1 MDRYVLVVLINVEPK
16 KPISFSGIDTAK
28 KVHDKLKELSTCT
41 SGISPFPACSLSGS
55 PGSQKWHFAIQAL
68 CVPTLYCSTEWEE
81 VSVQH
86 SDNEEP
92 VVSAVDSCVSALQ
105 DQEHSQQSETLSH
118 AELFEDAAEAL
129 HQLADKLPPPGRFL
143 LDVIMLCV
151 DEVGLK
157 DFLPVMGSLKHM
169 QAWHSA
175 RITIV
180 TEHSAGWQMAASYL
194 SGRVCSPSWVQDCI
208 DERELWRGGL
218 LVRERKFV
226 SELLFEGFSLKAQAG
241 ADWSRELCS
250 GSEPC
255 CAADRTARA
264 ETFHYYQPALELI
277 QLVRVTDL
285 PVLLRSSTQLELGLC
300 SVCPVCVCACVCVC
314 VFMGS
319 VFGWQVGAL
328 FCLSC
333 VVSSEMFPPAPQ
345 LSTAKWRIFVAT
357 RPKGLSAPEVEV
369 KGEKGYYLLLVQGA
383 ETGGLKARLLH
394 SANQINGAA
403 ALAVVNSL
411 ILIRGKVPSSSGID
425 TADWLSSLPRL
436 RGDQLLLR
444 ERRLASMQAKVLQ
457 ECLRRRAES
466 HGPAALPPND
476 LRALLR
482 LAREQYLKMHGAT
495 LPRASTR
502 VPLEEGNRISV
513 TSSKQKSLGTKH
525 GPPSDWPER
534 SALRNYANLQKG
546 RQRTRSTLF
555 SGNSGECLMG
565 PKGSQRNSSALMDAR
580 EVLRH
585 FTPDG
590 LPSGE
595 LQPLPVLR
603 GENAFQL
610 SRDLTPRKVTNLPFQ
625 QATSAHYHG
634 IEFCLDERKAL
645 ERDRDFVRLQSRLIR
660 FETQTTCCKEPC
672 PVTLALSPM
681 PSPAGLAEPDSVPN
695 DEALQSEPLCRKHR
709 TRGPDAHA
717 HQHKRLAKSE
727 SGESLG
733 SQGSAGSGRHPAT
746 TALRLQRG
754 RSQSAG
760 GPVGRSV
767 DRPARGQ
774 PAGLNPTQGQRESR
788 SQKHNRVSVGTR
800 THAAHECS
808 SKRCWLSGRVISLC
822 LSSLKT
828 HMGCVI
834 SQMLK
839 EVVAKTLQHYGIT
852 TKHECFHACSQRLFD
867 VSKLYLKVS
876 LTGVMEN
883 NTRWHRWR
891 PGAKIVKAT
900 RCYHKVSFLTLWFS
914 DVQSL

>member
-285 PVLLRSSTQLELGLC
+285 PVLLRSSTQLELTLFSRSAKGQMLMDQLR
-300 SVCPVCVCACVCVC
+300 ALR
-314 VFMGS
+314 GE
-319 VFGWQVGAL
+319 VGAL

-513 TSSKQKSLGTKH
+513 TSSTKH

-788 SQKHNRVSVGTR
+788 SQKHNR
-800 THAAHECS
+800 
-808 SKRCWLSGRVISLC
+808 
-822 LSSLKT
+822 
-828 HMGCVI
+828 
-834 SQMLK
+834 MLK

-867 VSKLYLKVS
+867 VSKLYLKDLKTS
-876 LTGVMEN
+876 RGLHEEM
-883 NTRWHRWR
+883 RKAAHRNAQQVIDW
-891 PGAKIVKAT
+891 VVEKAS
-900 RCYHKVSFLTLWFS
+900 KN
-914 DVQSL
+914 DV

>member
-1 MDRYVLVVLINVEPK
+1 TFFLLI
-16 KPISFSGIDTAK
+16 
-28 KVHDKLKELSTCT
+28 
-41 SGISPFPACSLSGS
+41 ACSLSGS

-285 PVLLRSSTQLELGLC
+285 PVLLRSSTQLELTLFSRSAKGQMLMDQLR
-300 SVCPVCVCACVCVC
+300 ALR
-314 VFMGS
+314 GE
-319 VFGWQVGAL
+319 VGAL

-403 ALAVVNSL
+403 MLNSINL
-411 ILIRGKVPSSSGID
+411 SSLLTGID

-513 TSSKQKSLGTKH
+513 TSSTKH

-546 RQRTRSTLF
+546 RQRTRSVL
-555 SGNSGECLMG
+555 SLLDCLMG

-788 SQKHNRVSVGTR
+788 SQKHNR
-800 THAAHECS
+800 
-808 SKRCWLSGRVISLC
+808 
-822 LSSLKT
+822 
-828 HMGCVI
+828 
-834 SQMLK
+834 MLK

-867 VSKLYLKVS
+867 VSKLYLKDLKTS
-876 LTGVMEN
+876 RGLHEEM
-883 NTRWHRWR
+883 RKAAHRNAQQVIDW
-891 PGAKIVKAT
+891 VVEKAS
-900 RCYHKVSFLTLWFS
+900 KN
-914 DVQSL
+914 DV

>member
-1 MDRYVLVVLINVEPK
+1 RTNMDRYVLVVLINVEPK

-118 AELFEDAAEAL
+118 AECVLAMPSSLNLHVLYHLSRLVEDAAEAL
-129 HQLADKLPPPGRFL
+129 HQLADKLPPPGNEPLTLTKIAQLEENYDALVHLAGLEHGRFL

-285 PVLLRSSTQLELGLC
+285 PVLLRSSTQLELYPLPPASAGPRHESPAYTLTWI
-300 SVCPVCVCACVCVC
+300 SSTLFSRSAKGQ
-314 VFMGS
+314 MLMDQLRALRGE
-319 VFGWQVGAL
+319 VGAL

-357 RPKGLSAPEVEV
+357 RPKVLSAPEVEV

-411 ILIRGKVPSSSGID
+411 ILIRGNVPSSSGID

-513 TSSKQKSLGTKH
+513 TSSTKH

-625 QATSAHYHG
+625 QATSTHYHG

-681 PSPAGLAEPDSVPN
+681 PSPASLAELDSVPN
-695 DEALQSEPLCRKHR
+695 DEALQSKPLCRKHR

-788 SQKHNRVSVGTR
+788 SQKHNR
-800 THAAHECS
+800 
-808 SKRCWLSGRVISLC
+808 
-822 LSSLKT
+822 
-828 HMGCVI
+828 
-834 SQMLK
+834 MLK

-867 VSKLYLKVS
+867 VSKLYLK
-876 LTGVMEN
+876 
-883 NTRWHRWR
+883 
-891 PGAKIVKAT
+891 
-900 RCYHKVSFLTLWFS
+900 
-914 DVQSL
+914 